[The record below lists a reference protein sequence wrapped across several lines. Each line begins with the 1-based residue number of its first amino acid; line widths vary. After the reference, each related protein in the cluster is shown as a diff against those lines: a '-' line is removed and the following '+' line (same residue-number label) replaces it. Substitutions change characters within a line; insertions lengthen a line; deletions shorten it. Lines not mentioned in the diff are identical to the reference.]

1 MEGMLSIKENLSS
14 ARVGISKH
22 ETLPQAFQNV
32 QPVFLFV
39 SVIPI
44 GYQQRYHGKKE
55 RKVKFFWCFMQL
67 PLNQACPK

>member
-44 GYQQRYHGKKE
+44 GYQQGIMVRKKE
-55 RKVKFFWCFMQL
+55 K
-67 PLNQACPK
+67 